1 LISAPSPPDC
11 ALPFAFFLLLLFF
24 FFLAA
29 KDVPRQPS
37 PMSNR
42 TVERWQQWACNLPDL
57 LIESEALAAD
67 MFSISVYNE
76 HVWEIALSL
85 RSIWHLWEVQVG
97 A

>member
-1 LISAPSPPDC
+1 LASALTPPDC

-29 KDVPRQPS
+29 KGMPRQPDPLS
-37 PMSNR
+37 SG
-42 TVERWQQWACNLPDL
+42 TVEWEQQWICDLPDL

-67 MFSISVYNE
+67 IFNICSYNE
-76 HVWEIALSL
+76 HVCNRSL
-85 RSIWHLWEVQVG
+85 ASFNLASWEVRDV